1 MASNEPFFIL
11 GCVRSG
17 TTMLRDLLKSVPRLA
32 CPEETQFYRWG
43 DPFGGPVFMNTVTK
57 NKVLQKHRAIDGV
70 SEEAFAEV
78 LAGARTRRE
87 LSERYVAAFVAA
99 RGLGAVRWFDKS
111 PQNIYGLALL
121 ADEFPEAKIVH
132 IVRNPLNVVASLA
145 VGKVMLLENTVGAAN
160 YWREAVAIFDKVKP
174 SIAGRVHE
182 IAYETL
188 TAEPAAELA
197 RLMAFL
203 DEDARDIR
211 FNLSKIH
218 PERDQW
224 RDVLSADAVAVVR
237 DICGPWAK
245 RYGYDLEAATAA
257 AAG

>member
-17 TTMLRDLLKSVPRLA
+17 TTMLRDLLRSVPRLA
-32 CPEETQFYRWG
+32 CPEETHFYRWG
-43 DPFGGPVFMNTVTK
+43 EPLGSPVFANTVRR

-70 SEEAFAEV
+70 SEAAFAEI

-87 LSERYVAAFVAA
+87 LTERYIAAFKAA
-99 RGLGAVRWFDKS
+99 QGIGEGRWFDKT

-174 SIAGRVHE
+174 SITGRVHE

-203 DEDARDIR
+203 DEDVRDIR
-211 FNLSKIH
+211 FDLSKIH

-224 RDVLSADAVAVVR
+224 RDVLSADAVATVR
-237 DICGPWAK
+237 EICGPWAR
-245 RYGYDLEAATAA
+245 RYGYDLDVAVES
-257 AAG
+257 AG

>member
-17 TTMLRDLLKSVPRLA
+17 TTMLRDLLRSVPRLA
-32 CPEETQFYRWG
+32 CPEETHFYRWG
-43 DPFGGPVFMNTVTK
+43 EPLGSPVFTNTMRK
-57 NKVLQKHRAIDGV
+57 NKVLLRHRAIDKV
-70 SEEAFAEV
+70 SEAAFAEI

-87 LSERYVAAFVAA
+87 LSERYVAAFMAA
-99 RGLGAVRWFDKS
+99 QGSTAARWFDKT

-121 ADEFPEAKIVH
+121 ADEFPQAKIVH

-145 VGKVMLLENTVGAAN
+145 VGKVMKLDNPVGAAN

-224 RDVLSADAVAVVR
+224 REVLSAENVEIVR

-245 RYGYDLEAATAA
+245 RYGYDLDVAVERV
-257 AAG
+257 G